1 MKLQYRIPLAIYSV
15 WCIIAILLCK
25 DGLYQMNIWTLVE
38 ILGMIALPLLVRPF
52 FILLRIIF
60 RKNSFKTKDM
70 SDNHTVCVFLS
81 ALADTSSKKA
91 IKKHFKQ
98 LLEKLPP
105 LLRQKKR
112 IYMKS
117 HLLTEARTQKLIC
130 SLRRKGLD
138 VTAERRES
146 AMNSVMFRITH
157 RQQNLI
163 SVESASHKSPL
174 WYCHSDPEKRF
185 WKQGIT
191 VIRAPRFPTGKHT

>member
-1 MKLQYRIPLAIYSV
+1 
-15 WCIIAILLCK
+15 
-25 DGLYQMNIWTLVE
+25 
-38 ILGMIALPLLVRPF
+38 
-52 FILLRIIF
+52 
-60 RKNSFKTKDM
+60 
-70 SDNHTVCVFLS
+70 VFLS

-146 AMNSVMFRITH
+146 AMNSVMFRI
-157 RQQNLI
+157 LI
-163 SVESASHKSPL
+163 VSRILSQ
-174 WYCHSDPEKRF
+174 
-185 WKQGIT
+185 WKVPHINPRCGI
-191 VIRAPRFPTGKHT
+191 VILTLKNDSGNRE

>member
-70 SDNHTVCVFLS
+70 SDNHTVCIFLS

-105 LLRQKKR
+105 
-112 IYMKS
+112 YY
-117 HLLTEARTQKLIC
+117 ARRNVST
-130 SLRRKGLD
+130 
-138 VTAERRES
+138 
-146 AMNSVMFRITH
+146 
-157 RQQNLI
+157 
-163 SVESASHKSPL
+163 
-174 WYCHSDPEKRF
+174 
-185 WKQGIT
+185 
-191 VIRAPRFPTGKHT
+191 

>member
-60 RKNSFKTKDM
+60 RNNSFKTKDM

-91 IKKHFKQ
+91 MKKHFKQ

-138 VTAERRES
+138 VTVERRES
-146 AMNSVMFRITH
+146 AMNRVMFCILIVSRILS
-157 RQQNLI
+157 Q
-163 SVESASHKSPL
+163 
-174 WYCHSDPEKRF
+174 
-185 WKQGIT
+185 WKVPHINPRCGI
-191 VIRAPRFPTGKHT
+191 VILTLKNDSGNRE

>member
-1 MKLQYRIPLAIYSV
+1 
-15 WCIIAILLCK
+15 
-25 DGLYQMNIWTLVE
+25 
-38 ILGMIALPLLVRPF
+38 
-52 FILLRIIF
+52 
-60 RKNSFKTKDM
+60 M

-138 VTAERRES
+138 VTVERRES
-146 AMNSVMFRITH
+146 AMNSVMFRI
-157 RQQNLI
+157 LI
-163 SVESASHKSPL
+163 VSRILSQ
-174 WYCHSDPEKRF
+174 
-185 WKQGIT
+185 WKVPHINPRCGI
-191 VIRAPRFPTGKHT
+191 VILTLKNDSGNRE

>member
-70 SDNHTVCVFLS
+70 
-81 ALADTSSKKA
+81 
-91 IKKHFKQ
+91 
-98 LLEKLPP
+98 PP

-146 AMNSVMFRITH
+146 AMNSVMFRI
-157 RQQNLI
+157 LI
-163 SVESASHKSPL
+163 VSRILSQ
-174 WYCHSDPEKRF
+174 
-185 WKQGIT
+185 WKVPHINPRCGI
-191 VIRAPRFPTGKHT
+191 VILTLKNDSGNRE

>member
-91 IKKHFKQ
+91 IKTLQAITRKAA
-98 LLEKLPP
+98 P
-105 LLRQKKR
+105 LITPEETYLHE
-112 IYMKS
+112 I
-117 HLLTEARTQKLIC
+117 HLLTEAEDT
-130 SLRRKGLD
+130 
-138 VTAERRES
+138 
-146 AMNSVMFRITH
+146 
-157 RQQNLI
+157 
-163 SVESASHKSPL
+163 KS
-174 WYCHSDPEKRF
+174 
-185 WKQGIT
+185 
-191 VIRAPRFPTGKHT
+191 

>member
-105 LLRQKKR
+105 LFAYSALFDHGLAS
-112 IYMKS
+112 KS
-117 HLLTEARTQKLIC
+117 DQRFASIRSTGNLTF
-130 SLRRKGLD
+130 S
-138 VTAERRES
+138 TA
-146 AMNSVMFRITH
+146 F
-157 RQQNLI
+157 
-163 SVESASHKSPL
+163 
-174 WYCHSDPEKRF
+174 
-185 WKQGIT
+185 
-191 VIRAPRFPTGKHT
+191 

>member
-91 IKKHFKQ
+91 IKTLQAITRKAA
-98 LLEKLPP
+98 P

-117 HLLTEARTQKLIC
+117 HLLTEAVTQKLIC

-146 AMNSVMFRITH
+146 AMNSVMFRI
-157 RQQNLI
+157 LI
-163 SVESASHKSPL
+163 VSRILSQ
-174 WYCHSDPEKRF
+174 
-185 WKQGIT
+185 WKVPHINPRCGI
-191 VIRAPRFPTGKHT
+191 VILTLKNDSGNRE